1 MRGKT
6 SAPHV
11 LIGARAMNER
21 RPSETA
27 VIRLAELSREI
38 DELESSRT
46 ALLKRVEST
55 RDELLT
61 AGDRIAAV
69 RASVDLL
76 CEHMA
81 DVVSIDELRLIE
93 DEIRDIGLGVDELGR
108 ESTRQSFESDSLR
121 ETLDEAEQELERL
134 SAILVEGKARNPRG
148 H

>member
-1 MRGKT
+1 
-6 SAPHV
+6 
-11 LIGARAMNER
+11 MNER

-27 VIRLAELSREI
+27 AIRLAELSREI
-38 DELESSRT
+38 DELESSRA
-46 ALLKRVEST
+46 ALLRRVEST
-55 RDELLT
+55 RDELLA

-81 DVVSIDELRLIE
+81 DVVSIDELQLVE

>member
-1 MRGKT
+1 
-6 SAPHV
+6 
-11 LIGARAMNER
+11 MNER

-27 VIRLAELSREI
+27 AIRLAELSREI
-38 DELESSRT
+38 DELESSRA

-55 RDELLT
+55 RDELLA

-81 DVVSIDELRLIE
+81 DVVSIDELQLVE

>member
-55 RDELLT
+55 RDEVLT

>member
-1 MRGKT
+1 
-6 SAPHV
+6 
-11 LIGARAMNER
+11 MNER

-27 VIRLAELSREI
+27 AIRLAELSREI
-38 DELESSRT
+38 DQLESSRA

-55 RDELLT
+55 RDELLA

>member
-1 MRGKT
+1 
-6 SAPHV
+6 
-11 LIGARAMNER
+11 MNER

-27 VIRLAELSREI
+27 AIRLAELSREI
-38 DELESSRT
+38 DELESSRA

-55 RDELLT
+55 RDELLS

-134 SAILVEGKARNPRG
+134 SEILVEGKVRNPRG

>member
-1 MRGKT
+1 MF
-6 SAPHV
+6 
-11 LIGARAMNER
+11 LIESRVMNQR
-21 RPSETA
+21 RPSEA
-27 VIRLAELSREI
+27 AAIRLAELSREI
-38 DELESSRT
+38 DDLESSRA
-46 ALLKRVEST
+46 ALLKRVERT
-55 RDELLT
+55 REALLA

-76 CEHMA
+76 CEHMT

-93 DEIRDIGLGVDELGR
+93 DEIRDIGSGVDDLGR
-108 ESTRQSFESDSLR
+108 ESTRQSFESDSLS